1 MSIISPPGTYDGIR
15 PWASRGAWLAQV
27 EQLLH
32 TESGDRARRELRVA
46 ADRVREVARA
56 DARSATSTSGRDV
69 ATSNRTVG
77 RRLGISYRTVQ
88 RARAWLERMRLS
100 RTVQAGRYLTV
111 KERAEAAAGQI
122 KAASTRALTTVE
134 NQPQAHAARPADQSS
149 VALSR
154 RDSFEPE
161 SHLLKT
167 KTRRAVSESRAR
179 PVWVQRLAA
188 DLDRRMP
195 WLVRYVHIGRLANGL
210 QQRNLHPATTAGS
223 LLGAIHARGPVRE
236 LAEQRD
242 PLAYFLALIDDDL
255 VHGLARAG
263 EATRCSRDGHD
274 WHGQWREVCRR
285 CDTDRPGW
293 RYERDRSAS

>member
-1 MSIISPPGTYDGIR
+1 MSIISPPGAYEGVR
-15 PWASRGAWLAQV
+15 PWSSRDAWLRQV
-27 EQLLH
+27 ETLLG
-32 TESGDRARRELRVA
+32 TDAGDQVRRELRVA
-46 ADRVREVARA
+46 ADRVREVARS
-56 DARSATSTSGRDV
+56 DAAVATSTSGRDV

-88 RARAWLERMRLS
+88 RARAWLERMRLA
-100 RTVQAGRYLTV
+100 RTIEAGRYLTTA
-111 KERAEAAAGQI
+111 ERAAAGGQLR
-122 KAASTRALTTVE
+122 AASTRALTPVD
-134 NQPQAHAARPADQSS
+134 NHPQAHAARPADQSS
-149 VALSR
+149 VALPR
-154 RDSFEPE
+154 RGDLTPA
-161 SHLLKT
+161 SHLPET
-167 KTRRAVSESRAR
+167 KTRRAVSNSGAR

-195 WLVRYVHIGRLANGL
+195 WLVRYVHIGRLVNGL

-255 VHGLARAG
+255 VHGLARAA